1 MLFKRARIDSNPDVD
16 EEETPAPPSRM
27 DFLTTSFPDI
37 SELLLKVAA
46 VVLFCCDGTFSEPT
60 AE

>member
-37 SELLLKVAA
+37 SKIKYYAADIKKV
-46 VVLFCCDGTFSEPT
+46 VPFL
-60 AE
+60 